1 MTPSPARAFLAGGS
15 GFVGRGILRRLIADG
30 REVIALAHAPASSRA
45 LEEMGA
51 TVVSGDLLD
60 TDVLTGAMAGCTV
73 VYNAAGLNA
82 FCLRDPS
89 PLYRV
94 NVEGAVSVVRAASR
108 AGVHRVVHTSSG
120 STIGE
125 EPGTVGRE
133 DSPHR
138 GSFHSDYERS
148 KYEGER
154 AVLAAGERC
163 GVEVVS
169 VNPASVQG
177 PGRTGGTARLLID
190 YVNGR
195 LKFFV
200 ETRLSLVDIDDCS
213 RGHVLAESLGAP
225 GQRYLLS
232 GATLSTREA
241 LELVSRLAGI
251 NRRVTN
257 LPAAVATGGA
267 SLVEAACRML
277 RKKPPVCREQALAVV
292 HGHTYDGSRAT
303 EELGLTYTPV
313 EETFR
318 RTLAWYEEHGYLH
331 PKL

>member
-1 MTPSPARAFLAGGS
+1 M
-15 GFVGRGILRRLIADG
+15 GRGVLGRLLADG
-30 REVIALAHAPASSRA
+30 RDVVALAHAPESSGP

-51 TVVSGDLLD
+51 TVVTGGLLD
-60 TDVLTGAMAGCTV
+60 TDSLSAAMAGCDV
-73 VYNAAGLNA
+73 VYNVAGLNA

-108 AGVHRVVHTSSG
+108 AGVRRVIHTSSG

-125 EPGTVGRE
+125 EPGTTGRE

-138 GSFHSDYERS
+138 GSFSSDYERS

-154 AVLAAGERC
+154 AVLAAGERY
-163 GVEVVS
+163 GIEVVS

-200 ETRLSLVDIDDCS
+200 DTRLSLVDIDDCS
-213 RGHVLAESLGAP
+213 RGHVLAETRATP

-241 LELVSRLAGI
+241 LEMLSRIAGI
-251 NRRVTN
+251 TRRVTN
-257 LPAAVATGGA
+257 LPASVATGGA
-267 SLVEAACRML
+267 TVVEAAYHLVR
-277 RKKPPVCREQALAVV
+277 RKPPVCREQALAVV

-303 EELGLTYTPV
+303 EELGLAYTPV

-331 PKL
+331 PKP